1 MSNANNKGNL
11 AQTQH
16 GNAKT
21 IKSKQGKKSKDTI
34 LLSSNNDPSKYDYI
48 RPNTLSISDSTQ
60 LTTKVGQLIRHRLMD
75 VIHDGKLDFE
85 SILAKNPKQKSK
97 KMASQYIMNLRNVL
111 DALVAQE
118 VDCLNIIR
126 TTLIELKI
134 VELTDNEELYSA
146 FDDML
151 YDLIYE
157 LKAQACIV

>member
-1 MSNANNKGNL
+1 
-11 AQTQH
+11 
-16 GNAKT
+16 
-21 IKSKQGKKSKDTI
+21 
-34 LLSSNNDPSKYDYI
+34 
-48 RPNTLSISDSTQ
+48 
-60 LTTKVGQLIRHRLMD
+60 MD
-75 VIHDGKLDFE
+75 IIHDGKLNFE
-85 SILAKNPKQKSK
+85 SILAKNPKPKSN

-126 TTLIELKI
+126 TTLLELKI

-157 LKAQACIV
+157 LKVQACIV

>member
-1 MSNANNKGNL
+1 
-11 AQTQH
+11 
-16 GNAKT
+16 
-21 IKSKQGKKSKDTI
+21 
-34 LLSSNNDPSKYDYI
+34 
-48 RPNTLSISDSTQ
+48 
-60 LTTKVGQLIRHRLMD
+60 
-75 VIHDGKLDFE
+75 
-85 SILAKNPKQKSK
+85 
-97 KMASQYIMNLRNVL
+97 MASQYIMNLRNVL

>member
-11 AQTQH
+11 VQTQH

-34 LLSSNNDPSKYDYI
+34 LLSSKYDYI
-48 RPNTLSISDSTQ
+48 RPNTIYVSDSTQ

-97 KMASQYIMNLRNVL
+97 KMASQYIINLRNVL
-111 DALVAQE
+111 DALVVQE
-118 VDCLNIIR
+118 ADCLNIIR

-157 LKAQACIV
+157 LKTQACIV